1 MATVLKTVDPQG
13 SVSSNLTASTK
24 LCVKYPMQYWLFF
37 WGGVGG
43 DGLSNLLEHADN
55 IESCD
60 GVKRWRTRPVPSGKM
75 AFHGPRF
82 ANVPSLF
89 RNHHGFDMTKI
100 HLLDYYIKLIE
111 QGKNTIIPAH
121 PWQYADFLE
130 QFPQRDIIEKD
141 QHKILLY
148 TNDIDRMVTDF
159 IDKNPTSEEQ
169 KRTLR
174 KSMEGKNIIKDSP
187 ALGYQ
192 TYIDMDRVWK
202 DWDYLNEILVNI
214 GINLDRKYYEE
225 YLDVAKKR

>member
-1 MATVLKTVDPQG
+1 
-13 SVSSNLTASTK
+13 
-24 LCVKYPMQYWLFF
+24 MQYWIFF

-60 GVKRWRTRPVPSGKM
+60 GVKRWRTRPVPCGKM

-89 RNHHGFDMTKI
+89 RNHHGFDLNKI
-100 HLLDYYIKLIE
+100 HLLDYYKNLIE
-111 QGKNTIIPAH
+111 QGKNTVIPAH
-121 PWQYADFLE
+121 PWQYDEFLE
-130 QFPQRDIIEKD
+130 KFFQRDIIEKD

-148 TNDIDRMVTDF
+148 TNDIERMVTDF
-159 IDKNPTSEEQ
+159 IDKNPTSEKQ
-169 KRTLR
+169 KEILWKTML
-174 KSMEGKNIIKDSP
+174 GKDIIRDSP

-214 GINLDRKYYEE
+214 GINLDKKYYEE
-225 YLDVAKKR
+225 YLNVSKKR